1 MFVTRGCGVAGG
13 DLSLPGQG
21 SVSSNEPRLV
31 IVHFHHYAG
40 LAQLLER
47 FLAME
52 EARS

>member
-1 MFVTRGCGVAGG
+1 MIPIMPRNASHKEVLKNYR
-13 DLSLPGQG
+13 DLPI
-21 SVSSNEPRLV
+21 LV
-31 IVHFHHYAG
+31 LYAG

>member
-1 MFVTRGCGVAGG
+1 MEGKIKINHLPLEISLFFVYNH
-13 DLSLPGQG
+13 LS
-21 SVSSNEPRLV
+21 N
-31 IVHFHHYAG
+31 YAG

>member
-1 MFVTRGCGVAGG
+1 MGFLLYTQAI
-13 DLSLPGQG
+13 DLFKMDLLYY
-21 SVSSNEPRLV
+21 VSNL
-31 IVHFHHYAG
+31 IIYAG

>member
-1 MFVTRGCGVAGG
+1 MTICRR
-13 DLSLPGQG
+13 DTQQK
-21 SVSSNEPRLV
+21 
-31 IVHFHHYAG
+31 HYAG

>member
-1 MFVTRGCGVAGG
+1 MLAFFVALLLWLADIFCICYTY
-13 DLSLPGQG
+13 
-21 SVSSNEPRLV
+21 SV
-31 IVHFHHYAG
+31 HAG

>member
-1 MFVTRGCGVAGG
+1 MKNPVKVLILLFLLAGIMFFGKIKT
-13 DLSLPGQG
+13 
-21 SVSSNEPRLV
+21 
-31 IVHFHHYAG
+31 YAG

>member
-1 MFVTRGCGVAGG
+1 MRTAFDKIKT
-13 DLSLPGQG
+13 
-21 SVSSNEPRLV
+21 
-31 IVHFHHYAG
+31 YAG

>member
-1 MFVTRGCGVAGG
+1 MPNRKNKPQVLALTEMI
-13 DLSLPGQG
+13 PY
-21 SVSSNEPRLV
+21 NHP
-31 IVHFHHYAG
+31 VHAG